1 MLQHAQGSACTGLV
15 QEKHGRVM
23 YKPRWSVEP
32 THAHPGVK
40 CLEPACRC
48 TCVASVLLHA
58 QVGVADRV
66 VCTGVVHYLFA
77 SLEASEHQHAE
88 AVRHVRALNGR
99 SCPQA
104 TAVARVCAVTSC
116 WLHTQGLWK
125 HRKVCGPQRRILC
138 TVRPL
143 FSPCPGL
150 SVYSSSTAVY
160 RHVCY

>member
-1 MLQHAQGSACTGLV
+1 MHRVSARETWAESCTS
-15 QEKHGRVM
+15 RC
-23 YKPRWSVEP
+23 WSVEP

-66 VCTGVVHYLFA
+66 VLHRGCALLVRL
-77 SLEASEHQHAE
+77 LEASEHQHAE
-88 AVRHVRALNGR
+88 AVRHVRALNGC

-104 TAVARVCAVTSC
+104 TAVVQVAGAVTSC

-125 HRKVCGPQRRILC
+125 HTARSAVRKTHSMHSTTLYFHHALGSVCTAG
-138 TVRPL
+138 
-143 FSPCPGL
+143 
-150 SVYSSSTAVY
+150 TAVY